1 MFLSI
6 IIQVFKRWSKI
17 EVSKYFILLL
27 LLSNFLYAI
36 PLQDQKT
43 CSIDKNVIYSI
54 LMNEGLK
61 KRVGYGFIIS
71 FNNSSD
77 VKFLK
82 KTEIKSLFINNRTLD
97 CKNEKLCAYILNQL
111 RKANIINLD
120 IGAFQINYRL
130 HKLNSLEDYFDI
142 DKSYLFAC
150 KYIEDCV
157 KQYGNN
163 FKAYA
168 CYHSRTP
175 KFNEKYQKNLK
186 INYEK
191 VNQLLQK
198 K

>member
-1 MFLSI
+1 M
-6 IIQVFKRWSKI
+6 
-17 EVSKYFILLL
+17 SKYFIIVL
-27 LLSNFLYAI
+27 LLSFKFLYAV
-36 PLQDQKT
+36 PGQKA
-43 CSIDKNVIYSI
+43 CSIDKNIIYSI

-61 KRVGYGFIIS
+61 KRVGYEYIIS
-71 FNNSSD
+71 FNNTND
-77 VKFLK
+77 VKVLK

-130 HKLNSLEDYFDI
+130 HKLNNLEDYFDI

-175 KFNEKYQKNLK
+175 KFNEKYQKILK